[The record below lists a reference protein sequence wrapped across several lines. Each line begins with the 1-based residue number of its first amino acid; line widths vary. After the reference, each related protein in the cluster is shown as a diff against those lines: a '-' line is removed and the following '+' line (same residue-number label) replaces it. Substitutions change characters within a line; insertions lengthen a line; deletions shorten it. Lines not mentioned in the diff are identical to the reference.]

1 MSNFVAEFM
10 IVYETMTLRELL
22 QSVDAE
28 AYASIPLYDELL
40 KTKPEYGSSNRI
52 KVKVLNGEIAVSNV
66 HVGSLGDIVACP
78 IDVAPDLQ
86 VTKMQ
91 LLDAILNEMSHEG
104 FTETDADD
112 FWDDMMDLR
121 KAKNIRLEHAGVAAG
136 FPSPADEYRHETL
149 DFNRDYIRHPEAS
162 FYGDVEGDSM
172 KDAGL
177 LDGDRVIIDRAVEPH
192 DGSIVVAWWDGGFTM
207 KFLDL
212 THRKDG
218 YIELR
223 PANPDYP
230 VFKVKDP
237 ENFQIWGTVIHLIRT
252 FEKL

>member
-1 MSNFVAEFM
+1 MPDFRMF
-10 IVYETMTLRELL
+10 YEYSMTLRELL

-28 AYASIPLYDELL
+28 AYTGIPLYDELL

-121 KAKNIRLEHAGVAAG
+121 KAKNIR
-136 FPSPADEYRHETL
+136 
-149 DFNRDYIRHPEAS
+149 
-162 FYGDVEGDSM
+162 
-172 KDAGL
+172 
-177 LDGDRVIIDRAVEPH
+177 
-192 DGSIVVAWWDGGFTM
+192 
-207 KFLDL
+207 
-212 THRKDG
+212 
-218 YIELR
+218 
-223 PANPDYP
+223 
-230 VFKVKDP
+230 
-237 ENFQIWGTVIHLIRT
+237 
-252 FEKL
+252 

>member
-40 KTKPEYGSSNRI
+40 KTKPEYGSGNRI
-52 KVKVLNGEIAVSNV
+52 EVKVLNGEIAVSNV

-91 LLDAILNEMSHEG
+91 LLDSILKEMSHEG

-121 KAKNIRLEHAGVAAG
+121 KAKNIR
-136 FPSPADEYRHETL
+136 
-149 DFNRDYIRHPEAS
+149 
-162 FYGDVEGDSM
+162 
-172 KDAGL
+172 
-177 LDGDRVIIDRAVEPH
+177 
-192 DGSIVVAWWDGGFTM
+192 
-207 KFLDL
+207 
-212 THRKDG
+212 
-218 YIELR
+218 
-223 PANPDYP
+223 
-230 VFKVKDP
+230 
-237 ENFQIWGTVIHLIRT
+237 
-252 FEKL
+252 

>member
-1 MSNFVAEFM
+1 MPDFRMF
-10 IVYETMTLRELL
+10 YEYSMTLRELL
-22 QSVDAE
+22 HSVDAE
-28 AYASIPLYDELL
+28 AYASIPLYEKLL

-121 KAKNIRLEHAGVAAG
+121 KAKNIR
-136 FPSPADEYRHETL
+136 
-149 DFNRDYIRHPEAS
+149 
-162 FYGDVEGDSM
+162 
-172 KDAGL
+172 
-177 LDGDRVIIDRAVEPH
+177 
-192 DGSIVVAWWDGGFTM
+192 
-207 KFLDL
+207 
-212 THRKDG
+212 
-218 YIELR
+218 
-223 PANPDYP
+223 
-230 VFKVKDP
+230 
-237 ENFQIWGTVIHLIRT
+237 
-252 FEKL
+252 

>member
-40 KTKPEYGSSNRI
+40 KTKPEYGSDNRI
-52 KVKVLNGEIAVSNV
+52 EVKVLNGEIAVSNV

-91 LLDAILNEMSHEG
+91 LLDAILKEMCHEG

-121 KAKNIRLEHAGVAAG
+121 KAKNIR
-136 FPSPADEYRHETL
+136 
-149 DFNRDYIRHPEAS
+149 
-162 FYGDVEGDSM
+162 
-172 KDAGL
+172 
-177 LDGDRVIIDRAVEPH
+177 
-192 DGSIVVAWWDGGFTM
+192 
-207 KFLDL
+207 
-212 THRKDG
+212 
-218 YIELR
+218 
-223 PANPDYP
+223 
-230 VFKVKDP
+230 
-237 ENFQIWGTVIHLIRT
+237 
-252 FEKL
+252 

>member
-1 MSNFVAEFM
+1 MPGFRMF
-10 IVYETMTLRELL
+10 YEYSMTLRELL

-28 AYASIPLYDELL
+28 AYASIPLYEKLL

-121 KAKNIRLEHAGVAAG
+121 KAKNIR
-136 FPSPADEYRHETL
+136 
-149 DFNRDYIRHPEAS
+149 
-162 FYGDVEGDSM
+162 
-172 KDAGL
+172 
-177 LDGDRVIIDRAVEPH
+177 
-192 DGSIVVAWWDGGFTM
+192 
-207 KFLDL
+207 
-212 THRKDG
+212 
-218 YIELR
+218 
-223 PANPDYP
+223 
-230 VFKVKDP
+230 
-237 ENFQIWGTVIHLIRT
+237 
-252 FEKL
+252 

>member
-28 AYASIPLYDELL
+28 AYVSVPLFEELL

-91 LLDAILNEMSHEG
+91 LLDAILKEMSHEG

-121 KAKNIRLEHAGVAAG
+121 KAKNIR
-136 FPSPADEYRHETL
+136 
-149 DFNRDYIRHPEAS
+149 
-162 FYGDVEGDSM
+162 
-172 KDAGL
+172 
-177 LDGDRVIIDRAVEPH
+177 
-192 DGSIVVAWWDGGFTM
+192 
-207 KFLDL
+207 
-212 THRKDG
+212 
-218 YIELR
+218 
-223 PANPDYP
+223 
-230 VFKVKDP
+230 
-237 ENFQIWGTVIHLIRT
+237 
-252 FEKL
+252 

>member
-1 MSNFVAEFM
+1 MPDFRMF
-10 IVYETMTLRELL
+10 YEYSMTLRELL

-28 AYASIPLYDELL
+28 AYASIPLYEKLL
-40 KTKPEYGSSNRI
+40 KTKPEYGSDNRI

-121 KAKNIRLEHAGVAAG
+121 KAKNIR
-136 FPSPADEYRHETL
+136 
-149 DFNRDYIRHPEAS
+149 
-162 FYGDVEGDSM
+162 
-172 KDAGL
+172 
-177 LDGDRVIIDRAVEPH
+177 
-192 DGSIVVAWWDGGFTM
+192 
-207 KFLDL
+207 
-212 THRKDG
+212 
-218 YIELR
+218 
-223 PANPDYP
+223 
-230 VFKVKDP
+230 
-237 ENFQIWGTVIHLIRT
+237 
-252 FEKL
+252 

>member
-1 MSNFVAEFM
+1 MPDFRMF
-10 IVYETMTLRELL
+10 YEYSMTLRELL

-52 KVKVLNGEIAVSNV
+52 EVKVLNGEIAVSNV

-121 KAKNIRLEHAGVAAG
+121 KAKNIR
-136 FPSPADEYRHETL
+136 
-149 DFNRDYIRHPEAS
+149 
-162 FYGDVEGDSM
+162 
-172 KDAGL
+172 
-177 LDGDRVIIDRAVEPH
+177 
-192 DGSIVVAWWDGGFTM
+192 
-207 KFLDL
+207 
-212 THRKDG
+212 
-218 YIELR
+218 
-223 PANPDYP
+223 
-230 VFKVKDP
+230 
-237 ENFQIWGTVIHLIRT
+237 
-252 FEKL
+252 

>member
-28 AYASIPLYDELL
+28 AYASIPLYEELL
-40 KTKPEYGSSNRI
+40 KTKPEYGSDNRI
-52 KVKVLNGEIAVSNV
+52 LVKVLNGEIAVSNV

-91 LLDAILNEMSHEG
+91 LLDAIIKEMSHEG

-121 KAKNIRLEHAGVAAG
+121 KAKNIR
-136 FPSPADEYRHETL
+136 
-149 DFNRDYIRHPEAS
+149 
-162 FYGDVEGDSM
+162 
-172 KDAGL
+172 
-177 LDGDRVIIDRAVEPH
+177 
-192 DGSIVVAWWDGGFTM
+192 
-207 KFLDL
+207 
-212 THRKDG
+212 
-218 YIELR
+218 
-223 PANPDYP
+223 
-230 VFKVKDP
+230 
-237 ENFQIWGTVIHLIRT
+237 
-252 FEKL
+252 